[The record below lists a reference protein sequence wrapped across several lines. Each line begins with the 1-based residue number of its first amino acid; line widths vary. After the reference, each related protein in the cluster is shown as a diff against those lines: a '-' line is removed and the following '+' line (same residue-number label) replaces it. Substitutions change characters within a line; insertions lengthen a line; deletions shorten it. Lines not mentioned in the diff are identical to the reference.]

1 MKEFKIIISNK
12 DESFQISYKVDAEN
26 EQQAQAHANNQ
37 IREVQSKL
45 TGKLTAK
52 IEEVKK

>member
-1 MKEFKIIISNK
+1 MKEYKINISNK
-12 DESFQISYKVDAEN
+12 YKSFQISYKVDAKN
-26 EQQAQAHANNQ
+26 EQQAQANANNQ

-52 IEEVKK
+52 IEEVVK

>member
-1 MKEFKIIISNK
+1 MKEYKINISNK
-12 DESFQISYKVDAEN
+12 EKDFEIIYKVDAKN
-26 EQQAQAHANNQ
+26 EQQAQANAQNQ
-37 IREVQSKL
+37 IKQVQSKL

>member
-1 MKEFKIIISNK
+1 MKEYKINISNK
-12 DESFQISYKVDAEN
+12 DKSFQISYKVDAEN
-26 EQQAQAHANNQ
+26 EQQAQANANNQ

-52 IEEVKK
+52 IEEVVK